1 MYKLLLVGLGGFAG
15 SSARYL
21 VQLVFPHYP
30 GAFPWGTFLVN
41 IIGSLLIGI
50 IYGLAEEH
58 KIMTQEIRLLLAVG
72 FCGSFTTFSTF
83 SIENLQMFQ
92 MGSYAHLIV
101 NIALSVTLGILAVV
115 GGIHLTRYF
124 V

>member
-1 MYKLLLVGLGGFAG
+1 MYKLLLVGIGGFAG

-21 VQLVFPHYP
+21 MQLIFPHYP
-30 GAFPWGTFLVN
+30 GAFPWGTFLIN

-58 KIMTQEIRLLLAVG
+58 KIMSQEMRLLLAIG

-83 SIENLQMFQ
+83 SVENLQMIQ
-92 MGSYAHLIV
+92 VGSYAHLAV
-101 NIALSVTLGILAVV
+101 NILLSVTLGVIAVI
-115 GGIHLTRYF
+115 GGVQLTRYL

>member
-1 MYKLLLVGLGGFAG
+1 MYKILLVGLGGFAG

-21 VQLVFPHYP
+21 MQLVFPHYP
-30 GAFPWGTFLVN
+30 GAFPWGTFLIN

-58 KIMTQEIRLLLAVG
+58 KIMNQEMRLLLAIG

-83 SIENLQMFQ
+83 SVENLQMFQ
-92 MGSYAHLIV
+92 IGSYAHLIV
-101 NIALSVTLGILAVV
+101 NIVLSVTLGIMAVII
-115 GGIHLTRYF
+115 GIQLTRYF